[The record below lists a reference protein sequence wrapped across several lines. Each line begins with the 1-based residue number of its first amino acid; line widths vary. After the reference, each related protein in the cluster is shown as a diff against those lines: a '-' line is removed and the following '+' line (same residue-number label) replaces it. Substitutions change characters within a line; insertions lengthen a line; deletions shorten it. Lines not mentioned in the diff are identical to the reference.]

1 MITTSG
7 TIANTGPPPTCVM
20 TISNV
25 DGREVTSAE
34 IGDDLLL
41 RVDVQ
46 PDCKYNKV
54 SFYRKKELN
63 DKLDCL
69 MQY

>member
-20 TISNV
+20 TISSA

-46 PDCKYNKV
+46 PDCKNLYLEI
-54 SFYRKKELN
+54 F
-63 DKLDCL
+63 
-69 MQY
+69 